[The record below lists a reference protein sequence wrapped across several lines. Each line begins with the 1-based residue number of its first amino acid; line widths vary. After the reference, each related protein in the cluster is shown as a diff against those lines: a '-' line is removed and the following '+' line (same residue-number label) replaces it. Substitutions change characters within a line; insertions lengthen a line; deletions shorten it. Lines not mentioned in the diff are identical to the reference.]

1 MVNNKHLEVKI
12 NMGHEIDRLN
22 KIWLMLVWIYIAA
35 AVYILL
41 YGDFFLKEIITSA
54 VGVILI
60 INYFVRKR
68 KYKDEL
74 KPDEMTKR
82 ISGMSSNIAFISTL
96 TTIAILA
103 IALDERPALMDA
115 KGILVVLVAVIIFS
129 KIASQLY
136 YTKIKKE
143 IEF

>member
-1 MVNNKHLEVKI
+1 ME
-12 NMGHEIDRLN
+12 HEIDKPN
-22 KIWLMLVWIYIAA
+22 TIWLMLVWIYIAA

-41 YGDFFLKEIITSA
+41 YGDFFLKEVVTSA

-60 INYFVRKR
+60 ISYIVRKR

-82 ISGMSSNIAFISTL
+82 ISGMSSDFAFILTL
-96 TTIAILA
+96 ITIAILA
-103 IALDERPALMDA
+103 IALDERPAFMDA
-115 KGILVVLVAVIIFS
+115 KGILVVMLAVLIFS
-129 KIASQLY
+129 KILSQLY

>member
-1 MVNNKHLEVKI
+1 ME
-12 NMGHEIDRLN
+12 HEIDKTN
-22 KIWLMLVWIYIAA
+22 TIWLILVWVYIAA

-54 VGVILI
+54 VGVVLI
-60 INYFVRKR
+60 INYIVRKR

-74 KPDEMTKR
+74 KPDEMMKK
-82 ISGMSSNIAFISTL
+82 ISGMSSDFAFISTL
-96 TTIAILA
+96 ITIAILA

-115 KGILVVLVAVIIFS
+115 KGILAVLVAVIIFS
-129 KIASQLY
+129 KVASQLY

-143 IEF
+143 IGF

>member
-1 MVNNKHLEVKI
+1 ME
-12 NMGHEIDRLN
+12 HEIDKTN
-22 KIWLMLVWIYIAA
+22 TIWLMLVWIYIAA

-54 VGVILI
+54 VGVVLI
-60 INYFVRKR
+60 INYIVRKR

-74 KPDEMTKR
+74 KPDEMMKK
-82 ISGMSSNIAFISTL
+82 ISGMSSDFAFISTL
-96 TTIAILA
+96 ITIAILA

-115 KGILVVLVAVIIFS
+115 KGILAVLVVVIIFS

-143 IEF
+143 IGF

>member
-1 MVNNKHLEVKI
+1 ME
-12 NMGHEIDRLN
+12 HEIDKTN
-22 KIWLMLVWIYIAA
+22 TIWLMLVWIYIAA

-54 VGVILI
+54 VGVVLI
-60 INYFVRKR
+60 INYIVRKR

-74 KPDEMTKR
+74 KPDEMMKK
-82 ISGMSSNIAFISTL
+82 ISGMSSDFAFISTL
-96 TTIAILA
+96 ITIAILA

-115 KGILVVLVAVIIFS
+115 KGILAVLVAVIIFS
-129 KIASQLY
+129 KVASQLY

-143 IEF
+143 IGF

>member
-1 MVNNKHLEVKI
+1 ME
-12 NMGHEIDRLN
+12 HEIDKTN
-22 KIWLMLVWIYIAA
+22 TIWLMLVWIYIAA

-54 VGVILI
+54 VGVVLI
-60 INYFVRKR
+60 INYIVRKR

-74 KPDEMTKR
+74 KPDEMIKK
-82 ISGMSSNIAFISTL
+82 ISGMSSDFAFISTL
-96 TTIAILA
+96 ITIAILA

-115 KGILVVLVAVIIFS
+115 KGILAVLVAVIIFS
-129 KIASQLY
+129 KVASQLY

-143 IEF
+143 IGF